1 MLDYPD
7 GSSVQVGIMDFV
19 PRTEQN
25 GTVELYCIGDSADV
39 FVRVSEVNDW
49 ITKTVCEEVGEMC
62 PGSKSGKT
70 SKTFKSVESKASRSK
85 YSSSESE
92 SSPGSE

>member
-1 MLDYPD
+1 M
-7 GSSVQVGIMDFV
+7 
-19 PRTEQN
+19 EQ
-25 GTVELYCIGDSADV
+25 YCIGDAADV

-70 SKTFKSVESKASRSK
+70 TKASNRRRQRHNAF
-85 YSSSESE
+85 
-92 SSPGSE
+92 